1 MFNRIVWATD
11 GSEAA
16 DYALPVAQAL
26 AQDSKGR
33 LFVVHITE
41 FAMPG
46 KAGGS
51 YPLHADEDQLMS
63 KIEGQLAGLS
73 DAGIEATLET
83 GTTHS
88 LGAAHAIATA
98 AEQVDADVIVMGT
111 RGHTVLAGLLLG
123 NVTQRMLHIAP
134 CPVLAVPPPKH

>member
-1 MFNRIVWATD
+1 MFKRIVWATD

-16 DYALPVAQAL
+16 DHALPIAQTL
-26 AQDSKGR
+26 AEDSGGHV
-33 LFVVHITE
+33 FVVHITE

-51 YPLHADEDQLMS
+51 YPVHADEDLLMT
-63 KIEGQLAGLS
+63 KIEGQVAALEHAGV
-73 DAGIEATLET
+73 GATLET

-98 AEQVDADVIVMGT
+98 AEQVDAELIVVGT

-123 NVTQRMLHIAP
+123 AVTQRLLHIAP
-134 CPVLAVPPPKH
+134 CPVLVAPAPKH

>member
-1 MFNRIVWATD
+1 MFKRIVWATD
-11 GSEAA
+11 GSDAA
-16 DYALPVAQAL
+16 DHALPIAQAL
-26 AQDSKGR
+26 AQDSDGH

-51 YPLHADEDQLMS
+51 YPVHADEDLLVT
-63 KIEGQLAGLS
+63 KIEGQVAELS
-73 DAGIEATLET
+73 HAGIEATLET

-98 AEQVDADVIVMGT
+98 AEQVGAEVIVMGS

-123 NVTQRMLHIAP
+123 AVTQRLLHITP
-134 CPVLAVPPPKH
+134 CPVLVVPPPKH